1 MQTRCTSGNYCNSYL
16 KEGLFP
22 EDVNGDLA
30 RGCLCERLA
39 ILASFFMMLM
49 ALENV
54 F

>member
-1 MQTRCTSGNYCNSYL
+1 MQTRCISGNYCNSYL

-30 RGCLCERLA
+30 GVAYVKDLQ